1 MEEKIKDLSEYIIL
15 LKEKKGLGFNE
26 LSKESGINPRS
37 LNELVYGKAKRINPV
52 FLIQLAGALGVHYK
66 EFYKILGY
74 LAEGDDIVR
83 EKTITNENNSIENN
97 SIFIGGDVSNVEK
110 IGNETINNYNQN
122 ADDII
127 DLSKLSTEAA
137 TSIRTL
143 YNTLLG
149 K

>member
-74 LAEGDDIVR
+74 LAEGDDIVK
-83 EKTITNENNSIENN
+83 EKKTVINISGNNLNGNGQIVGKNSGTNNY
-97 SIFIGGDVSNVEK
+97 V
-110 IGNETINNYNQN
+110 NNYNHDS
-122 ADDII
+122 DDII
-127 DLSKLSTEAA
+127 DLSKLSPEAA
-137 TSIRTL
+137 TSIKTL
-143 YNTLLG
+143 YNTLIG

>member
-37 LNELVYGKAKRINPV
+37 LNEFVYGKAKRINPV

-74 LAEGDDIVR
+74 LAEGDDIVK
-83 EKTITNENNSIENN
+83 EKKTVINISGNNLNGNGQIVGKNSGTNNY
-97 SIFIGGDVSNVEK
+97 V
-110 IGNETINNYNQN
+110 NNYNHDS
-122 ADDII
+122 DDII
-127 DLSKLSTEAA
+127 DLSKLSPEAA
-137 TSIRTL
+137 TSIKTL
-143 YNTLLG
+143 YNTLIG

>member
-74 LAEGDDIVR
+74 LAEGDDIVK
-83 EKTITNENNSIENN
+83 EKKTVINISGNNLNGNGQIAGENSGTNNY
-97 SIFIGGDVSNVEK
+97 V
-110 IGNETINNYNQN
+110 NNYNHDS
-122 ADDII
+122 DDII
-127 DLSKLSTEAA
+127 DLSKLSPEAA
-137 TSIRTL
+137 TSIKTL
-143 YNTLLG
+143 YNTLIG

>member
-1 MEEKIKDLSEYIIL
+1 MKEKIKKLAAYVSL
-15 LKEKKGLGFNE
+15 LKEKQDIGFNQ
-26 LSKESGINPRS
+26 LAKASGINPKS
-37 LNELVYGKAKRINPV
+37 LNEIVYGTAKRINPI
-52 FLIQLAGALGVHYK
+52 FLIQLANALGIHYK